1 MRFTDVQTKAQ
12 PIQPIQRTYEA
23 IPVDAK
29 KAKNPKKGR
38 SGDQEMGVV

>member
-1 MRFTDVQTKAQ
+1 MRFTDVQTEAQ
-12 PIQPIQRTYEA
+12 PIQPIQQTRA
-23 IPVDAK
+23 IPVEAK